1 MSEEFANRG
10 LIANPSNFT
19 LLNNLAFAYI
29 NRGNIDAA
37 KKELSKVNRSK
48 LSDRDQAIL
57 QATQG
62 LLAFRTENVAAGR
75 KLYSDARLKAKKI
88 EDDRL
93 FALASFFYAIEE
105 LSQKAPDGNPILS
118 EAFRA
123 LRRVPDPIFR
133 LLECR
138 LTKLIAGSD
147 KST

>member
-1 MSEEFANRG
+1 MR
-10 LIANPSNFT
+10 
-19 LLNNLAFAYI
+19 
-29 NRGNIDAA
+29 R
-37 KKELSKVNRSK
+37 KRSFQK
-48 LSDRDQAIL
+48 STVRSYSDRDQAIL